1 MELEGMTF
9 VVLIFAAVMFFL
21 LRFFSVFWFRFLPF
35 HQIFKGVLLVLEV
48 DVVLGQEAGE
58 FVGESQFS
66 SAPHLGFVEYFRRVT
81 STHLTTYA
89 IETNDSVTDC
99 ERLCTIADEAIRAID
114 PSITKE
120 TSSIEDCS
128 PHHQGVLLL
137 IAIYLSQ
144 HPAKRKDN
152 TTARRVQTA
161 NLHHML

>member
-1 MELEGMTF
+1 MKSMLREPITAMELEGMTF
-9 VVLIFAAVMFFL
+9 LVLIFAAVMFFL

-81 STHLTTYA
+81 STHPTYA
-89 IETNDSVTDC
+89 TEMNDSVIDR
-99 ERLCTIADEAIRAID
+99 ERLGTVADRTIKAIV

-120 TSSIEDCS
+120 TSSTEDVF
-128 PHHQGVLLL
+128 PHHPHALLPKP
-137 IAIYLSQ
+137 S
-144 HPAKRKDN
+144 
-152 TTARRVQTA
+152 TCT
-161 NLHHML
+161 